1 MGGFPPQG
9 FPRYRRIDINVAQ
22 WGGNAQTGFDFEDH
36 IPFIAAHRFKT
47 IRYVSGEV
55 TVTAGSYTTT
65 LSVTG
70 IGYMGTLE
78 CAHKSTGIGA
88 GNASHTMLVDGGAEE
103 SFIDFGNLAQV
114 SAIKATGL
122 DTVGWHL
129 NKVYVWT
136 WDTVNNIYRVSALWQ
151 GKLQFR
157 TSLECR
163 LRNYDTVDSTQK
175 DTIDYSLFTS
185 SKRIVIKLPRF
196 VGAVELRQM
205 IPIRRHPIIV
215 QRLGYFDVEERH
227 PYYEYLSDLP
237 NRWDREIRCKNLEK
251 FKAHIAGRESP
262 DDLAII
268 ERGGIVRSATERV
281 QNFVAEIYG
290 PENWTADEILG
301 RIKPT
306 KVLYEEVM

>member
-1 MGGFPPQG
+1 MSYIPPKEWERLLSRV
-9 FPRYRRIDINVAQ
+9 FNIDTDKKLRVGIDK
-22 WGGNAQTGFDFEDH
+22 WGGTAQTGFDFEDH

-47 IRYVSGEV
+47 IRYLSGEV

-88 GNASHTMLVDGGAEE
+88 SKASHTMLVDGGAEE

-136 WDTVNNIYRVSALWQ
+136 WDTVNDIYYVSALWQ

-175 DTIDYSLFTS
+175 DMIDYSLFTS
-185 SKRIVIKLPRF
+185 SKRIVIKLPRWI
-196 VGAVELRQM
+196 GAKKLREKTE
-205 IPIRRHPIIV
+205 IPHYCPIVV
-215 QRLGYFDVEERH
+215 QRLGYFENEEEH
-227 PYYEYLSDLP
+227 PYREWLSDLP
-237 NRWDREIRCKNLEK
+237 NRWDYELTLRD
-251 FKAHIAGRESP
+251 GRK
-262 DDLAII
+262 
-268 ERGGIVRSATERV
+268 VRSATESA
-281 QNFVAEIYG
+281 QQFVAELYC
-290 PENWTADEILG
+290 PEEMTTKKALG
-301 RIKPT
+301 KIKPL
-306 KVLYEEVM
+306 KVLYEEVL